1 MKPIL
6 IGVLLGTAV
15 LLGISACAT
24 APKPLAPGE
33 LRLLSMHVPEEKNIK
48 VNVPFVVIISF
59 EADGKPEIRTACFY
73 FSGDGPHCFK
83 VTGVDY
89 GSPGTI
95 KIQIHTKDAGSSHLK
110 CYVGYIRDGKIQP
123 SNVIG
128 THFGVSPGE
137 RPSPV
142 QERRSP
148 K

>member
-1 MKPIL
+1 MKSIL
-6 IGVLLGTAV
+6 IGVLIGAAV

-33 LRLLSMHVPEEKNIK
+33 LRLLSTHAPEDEKIN
-48 VNVPFVVIISF
+48 VNVPFVVNISF

-83 VTGVDY
+83 VTDVSY

-95 KIQIHTKDAGSSHLK
+95 KIEIRTKNVGSIHLG

-123 SNVIG
+123 SNMISA
-128 THFGVSPGE
+128 HFGVSPGE
-137 RPSPV
+137 RPSEKKP
-142 QERRSP
+142 SP
-148 K
+148 PR